1 MKNAAVRALYRQQFS
16 IPEETNITVECWLRG
31 DAGYVFSVE
40 WCDENDVTHKS
51 NIVLPQIEVE
61 KHMA

>member
-1 MKNAAVRALYRQQFS
+1 
-16 IPEETNITVECWLRG
+16 
-31 DAGYVFSVE
+31 VFSVE